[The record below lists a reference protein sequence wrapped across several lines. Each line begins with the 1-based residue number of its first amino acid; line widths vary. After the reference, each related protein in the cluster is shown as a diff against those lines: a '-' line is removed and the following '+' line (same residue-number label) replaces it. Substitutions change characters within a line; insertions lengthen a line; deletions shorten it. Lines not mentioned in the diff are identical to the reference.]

1 MVALIKTKQVLG
13 SAINLANKFI
23 DIDATPDQ
31 QHDLLLFREIGQHEF
46 ENHVNC
52 RLLRKPSAQPPSR
65 LKRLKTFT
73 VSKVTKKKVKQNR

>member
-31 QHDLLLFREIGQHEF
+31 QHDLLLFREIGQHELLIVGYCVSQVH
-46 ENHVNC
+46 NH
-52 RLLRKPSAQPPSR
+52 RHGLKDSKLSLFLR
-65 LKRLKTFT
+65 
-73 VSKVTKKKVKQNR
+73 